1 MKKKELFTIIA
12 ILTFVAGIGLFI
24 ALSGIKAN
32 NNRYVRIEVNPKVEF
47 ITDMQNNV
55 ISYLPINDE
64 AKILLCDEDFIGMKV
79 YNASLKFVDL
89 CAQANYIDVNGKD
102 NAVRIT
108 AVGGV
113 TQSLE
118 SRIYSKINNYFKNSE
133 IKAVIVESDNDI
145 DLISEAHKRNITSS
159 NKLMLIDA
167 ILEKDSN
174 AKEEELN
181 KLSETKLIDK
191 LIEIHKNTNYSP
203 NSFTAEQIANKTK
216 LIDFNRE
223 NYETHMNRI
232 TNESL
237 SEFSEEYDKFKLKY
251 EDDYEENFNEQ
262 YRLWRNSI
270 WEHLFIKSL
279 WKDGIN
285 KV

>member
-1 MKKKELFTIIA
+1 MKKKEVFTIVA
-12 ILTFVAGIGLFI
+12 ILIFVAGIGLFI

-55 ISYLPINDE
+55 ITYLPINEE
-64 AKILLCDEDFIGMKV
+64 AKVLLCDENFIGMKV
-79 YNASLKFVDL
+79 YDASLKFVDL
-89 CAQANYIDVNGKD
+89 CTQANYISVNGEN
-102 NAVRIT
+102 NAVRVT

-118 SRIYSKINNYFKNSE
+118 SRIYSKINTYFKNSE

-145 DLISEAHKRNITSS
+145 DLISEAQERHITSS

-174 AKEEELN
+174 AKEKDLN

-191 LIEIHKNTNYSP
+191 LIEIHKNANYSP
-203 NSFTAEQIANKTK
+203 DSFTAEQIANKTK

-223 NYETHMNRI
+223 NYETHMNKI

-237 SEFSEEYDKFKLKY
+237 SKFSEEYNKFKATY
-251 EDDYEENFNEQ
+251 EDDYEENFNKQ
-262 YRLWRNSI
+262 YQLWRNSI
-270 WEHLFIKSL
+270 
-279 WKDGIN
+279 
-285 KV
+285 